1 MRRQLLTAILLT
13 LLVPPVHS
21 QSLGDAAAREKAKRQ
36 KKGPSSAPV
45 MTDED
50 LKATRPPG
58 QKGQP
63 PDSGA
68 GASSGSSTGEGSGS
82 RSGERRE
89 GERREGERREGE
101 SSSTAGTQALWQERA
116 RAQHAAIAAAEKAI
130 QANQDRLN
138 RLMADLEPV
147 ALGDP
152 NRLQTIER
160 MKAETRQALDQ
171 AQLQRAE
178 AQKALQD
185 LEEEARR
192 NNVPPGWLR

>member
-1 MRRQLLTAILLT
+1 MGRRLLTAFLLT
-13 LLVPPVHS
+13 LLVSPGYA

-36 KKGPSSAPV
+36 KKGPPSAPV

-58 QKGQP
+58 QSGKTG
-63 PDSGA
+63 DS
-68 GASSGSSTGEGSGS
+68 ASSTPSSSTSGEGGS
-82 RSGERRE
+82 REGGSRRNE
-89 GERREGERREGE
+89 GREGE
-101 SSSTAGTQALWQERA
+101 SSSTGGNEAMWRERA
-116 RAQHAAIAAAEKAI
+116 QSQRNAIAAAEKAI
-130 QANQDRLN
+130 QDNQDKLN
-138 RLMADLEPV
+138 RLMMDREPI

-160 MKAETRQALDQ
+160 MKAETQRALEQ